1 MAAVNPA
8 APEPRMMRFL
18 APLMGTHRPRKGL
31 DACAPGAAIPNR
43 ANRRRIQV
51 WVHQIVNYYR
61 RFRNVP
67 AQSPYWSL
75 GRRGSPAR
83 PLGRG
88 PGSPVDLDDRSQ
100 PFERD
105 LLDPALLHQG
115 LGLLHQVLRS

>member
-51 WVHQIVNYYR
+51 WVHQIVNHYR

-67 AQSPYWSL
+67 AQSPYGVSVV
-75 GRRGSPAR
+75 AA
-83 PLGRG
+83 
-88 PGSPVDLDDRSQ
+88 
-100 PFERD
+100 
-105 LLDPALLHQG
+105 ALLG
-115 LGLLHQVLRS
+115 LSAVAQAAPSTWTIDPSHSNVTFSI